1 MNQATEPQQNATS
14 LEAVVPVVLFT
25 IGAALTAGVLMADL
39 VGLAALMGD
48 GGSRKPV
55 AIGIGLALMLI
66 GAVVDLTYGRRRV
79 VQWLKAA
86 VSDWTGLFKFLAI
99 GVQLSFLVVIVRMTF
114 LESNAFYNSVMLL
127 TLYGFVINYFLP
139 ASYRLPF
146 VVLLSLGGV
155 FGIFG
160 PSDGG
165 WIVANA
171 IVLIGI
177 CHLPVP
183 IWLRASMLSMAG
195 LALIAMRAGYLTTP
209 WTNAI
214 WPLLGSMFM
223 FRMVVYFYDLRHKM
237 APVSIA
243 HSLSYFLMLPNL
255 AFPLFPVVDH
265 STFCRTYYNDDQ
277 YRIYQRG
284 LHWMFMGV
292 LHLLLYRYINYYW
305 VIGPESVNSTG
316 TLLQYMVTNYLFI
329 VRVSGQFQIAI
340 GILHLFGFNLPRVMD
355 RFLLAEGFADYWRRV
370 NVYWKEFIQKVFF
383 LPAYVQLR
391 TFGPTSRLVL
401 ATGVAFAVTWFFH
414 AYQWFWLRGSFRVA
428 GPDIMFWVLM
438 GVLVL
443 ANSLY
448 EMKHGRRPVKLKR
461 AASWSETA
469 RRTLRVAGTFVV
481 VIVLWSLWISSSF
494 EEWFT
499 MLADA
504 QVTWLGL
511 LGAVVAIVGGLGV
524 ILSIYDTW
532 PVLTKNVGD
541 KGDSFSRMAAP
552 VAVGIILLCLLV
564 QPQLYFRLGPK
575 ASYLI
580 SDLRTNRLNERDEDL
595 VQRGYYENLVNVR
608 AFTSELG
615 DAYAQ
620 KPDDWEPLVET
631 DAVRFTNDLLRYE
644 LLPNLDGSFKTA
656 KFTTNRWG
664 MRDQDYEQLP
674 PPDTYRI
681 ALLGGSVEQG
691 SGVIL
696 EESFEYLVEKRLNRD
711 KPNPKYSRYEILNFS
726 VGGYRI
732 LQQVVTLERK
742 AVNFK
747 PHVLFYVAHPTEDGR
762 LFTESKSAPELV
774 DPQQIPYDGLRDI
787 LERAGVDR
795 PLRTRRVRQQM
806 EPFRDDVKLWAL
818 SHMAQ
823 VCRENNILPVLVVLG
838 NVSFEKNE
846 ELSAPLLRIGE
857 QAGFIVLDL
866 ADVYDEARANGV
878 YLKVAPWDNHPN
890 PRGHGL
896 IAERLYL
903 ELQKN
908 QHKFPPELA
917 LGGSNAPASKIP

>member
-1 MNQATEPQQNATS
+1 MKSSHQNTTS
-14 LEAVVPVVLFT
+14 LTTALPVALFT
-25 IGAALTAGVLMADL
+25 IGAILTAGMLMSDL
-39 VGLAALMGD
+39 IGIATLMGSD
-48 GGSRKPV
+48 GSRKAV
-55 AIGIGLALMLI
+55 AMGIGLALMIL
-66 GAVVDLTYGRRRV
+66 GAAMDMSVGRRHIME
-79 VQWLKAA
+79 WLKTALA
-86 VSDWTGLFKFLAI
+86 DGTGLLKFLAI
-99 GVQLSFLVVIVRMTF
+99 AVQLGLLVVIVRMTL
-114 LESNAFYNSVMLL
+114 LEHSAFYHSVMLL

-183 IWLRASMLSMAG
+183 IWLRATMLSIAG
-195 LALIAMRAGYLTTP
+195 LALIAMRAGYLATP
-209 WTNAI
+209 WTKAI

-223 FRMVVYFYDLRHKM
+223 FRMVVYFYDLRHKK

-265 STFCRTYYNDDQ
+265 STFVRTYYDEDQ
-277 YRIYQRG
+277 YKIYQRG

-292 LHLLLYRYINYYW
+292 LHLFVYRYLNYYW
-305 VIGPESVNSTG
+305 VIGPESVNSTS
-316 TLLQYMVTNYLFI
+316 TLVQYMSTNYLLI
-329 VRVSGQFQIAI
+329 LRVSGQFHIAV

-355 RFLLAEGFADYWRRV
+355 RFLLAQGFTDYWRRV
-370 NVYWKEFIQKVFF
+370 NVYWKDFIQKVFYYPTYF
-383 LPAYVQLR
+383 QLR

-401 ATGVAFAVTWFFH
+401 ATGVAFVVTWFFH
-414 AYQWFWLRGSFRVA
+414 AYQWFWIRGSFRLA
-428 GPDIMFWVLM
+428 APDVLFWLLM
-438 GVLVL
+438 GTAVL
-443 ANSLY
+443 ANSLS
-448 EMKHGRRPVKLKR
+448 EMKFGRKR
-461 AASWSETA
+461 ALVKRGASWGDIA
-469 RRTLRVAGTFVV
+469 RRALRAAAMFVV
-481 VIVLWSLWISSSF
+481 IMALWSLWISSSL

-504 QVTWLGL
+504 QVTALGL
-511 LGAVVAIVGGLGV
+511 VAALGGIVGAFGIVVLA
-524 ILSIYDTW
+524 YETW
-532 PVLTKNVGD
+532 PVLTKDVSERSN
-541 KGDSFSRMAAP
+541 SFGRIAAP
-552 VAVGIILLCLLV
+552 VSVGIIALYLLV
-564 QPQLYFRLGPK
+564 QPQFYFRLGPK

-580 SDLRTNRLNERDEDL
+580 SDLRTNRLNARDEDL
-595 VQRGYYENLVNVR
+595 LQRGYYENLANVGS
-608 AFTSELG
+608 FTSELG
-615 DAYAQ
+615 ELYAQ
-620 KPDDWEPLVET
+620 RPDDWEPLVET
-631 DAVRFTNDLLRYE
+631 GAVRFTNDLLRYE
-644 LLPNLDGSFKTA
+644 LLPNLDGSFKDA
-656 KFTTNRWG
+656 DFSTNRWG
-664 MRDQDYEQLP
+664 MRDQDYEQTP
-674 PPDTYRI
+674 PADTYRI

-691 SGVIL
+691 SGVIHQ
-696 EESFEYLVEKRLNRD
+696 ETFEYLVEKRLNRD

-747 PHVLFYVAHPTEDGR
+747 PTVLFYVAHPTEDGR
-762 LFTESKSAPELV
+762 LFTESKFAPEEV
-774 DPQQIPYDGLRDI
+774 DPQQIPYEGLREI
-787 LERAGVDR
+787 LKRAGVDR
-795 PLRTRRVRQQM
+795 PMRTRRVRQQL
-806 EPFRDDVKLWAL
+806 EPYRDDLKLWAL
-818 SHMAQ
+818 SHMAK

-838 NVSFEKNE
+838 NVNFEKNA
-846 ELSAPLLRIGE
+846 ELAAPLLRVGE

-866 ADVYDEARANGV
+866 IDVYDAARAQGV

-896 IAERLYL
+896 IADRLYG
-903 ELQKN
+903 ELLRN

-917 LGGSNAPASKIP
+917 LATRNTRASKTP